1 MGGLNTFP
9 RNFSL
14 SDLSMDLQQ
23 GNDGDQSL
31 NLLATFQDG
40 GDASGLVGP
49 GETNAGIK
57 RNFSLSDMNLDL

>member
-23 GNDGDQSL
+23 GNDQSL

-49 GETNAGIK
+49 SETNAAIK